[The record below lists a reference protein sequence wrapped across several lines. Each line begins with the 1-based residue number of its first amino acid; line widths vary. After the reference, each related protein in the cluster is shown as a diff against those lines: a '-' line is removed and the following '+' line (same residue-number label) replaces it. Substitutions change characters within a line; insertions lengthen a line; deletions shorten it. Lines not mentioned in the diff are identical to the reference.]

1 MANKILLKKSSVI
14 TEGVPKAPEPG
25 DLEYGELALNYAAGR
40 LYYKKADNTIDSFPS
55 AAAGQVTSVDGNT
68 GDITAT
74 QLLTAIKKVDGTG
87 SGLDADLLD
96 GLDSTAYAKSG
107 NNTDIISLTPD
118 YIDFD
123 TTVTITP
130 QEGRVFW
137 DNVDGAK
144 TLSIG
149 MADGVTQQIGQ
160 ETYFR
165 VKATAPITNGQVVM
179 ATGTQGAS
187 GVITAAPATGL
198 TPETGVYVIG
208 IATQDIALNSWGYVT
223 SFGLVRGINTTGGA
237 EAWTDGTVLYYNP
250 AVPGGLTKTKPTA
263 PNAIVLMAMVVY
275 AASNGSLFV
284 RPSYGSVL
292 GGTDG
297 NVQITSL
304 ATGDVLKYMGTR
316 WENVKLAQADIT
328 GLKIADSPTFTGLTL
343 SGGTAN
349 GVSYFNANKE
359 LVSESALTFD
369 GTNFAT
375 TGTAS
380 ALDFNSTS
388 DRNKKTNIVTIT
400 DPIEKVQAL
409 RGVTFNWRSN
419 GSPAIGLIA
428 QEVEEIVPQAVQG
441 DEGNKTISYGSLV
454 GLLIEAIKE
463 LDAKVEELKN
473 RDV

>member
-1 MANKILLKKSSVI
+1 MANKVLLKKSSI
-14 TEGVPKAPEPG
+14 TAKIPTID
-25 DLEYGELALNYAAGR
+25 DLDYGELAINYADGK
-40 LYYKKADNTIDSFPS
+40 LYFKKSNNTIDSFAS
-55 AAAGQVTSVDGNT
+55 STASSTVSSVDGNV

-74 QLLTAIKKVDGTG
+74 QLLTAIKKVDGSG

-96 GLDSTAYAKSG
+96 GLTGTDYARSG
-107 NNTDIISLTPD
+107 NNTDIVSLTPD

-123 TTVTITP
+123 TNVTITP
-130 QEGRVFW
+130 QEGRIFW

-149 MADGVTQQIGQ
+149 MADGVTQQVGQ

-187 GVITAAPATGL
+187 GVVTAAPATGL

-297 NVQITSL
+297 NVQFGTLADKELIVYNGTTQRWENSSNITINNLTHSGLVPSDGTNIDQVKTITKALTLSTDWQDTGISSTDL
-304 ATGDVLKYMGTR
+304 ATGSYMLQLYANDLG
-316 WENVKLAQADIT
+316 
-328 GLKIADSPTFTGLTL
+328 
-343 SGGTAN
+343 SGGTN
-349 GVSYFNANKE
+349 NNEYYTGVMSWYSGDTN
-359 LVSESALTFD
+359 SALEMPTDEIVLHRAGASGD
-369 GTNFAT
+369 GALYLRTYRTPTADASNLKLQIYSNTAN
-375 TGTAS
+375 AS
-380 ALDFNSTS
+380 AANYVFKF
-388 DRNKKTNIVTIT
+388 R
-400 DPIEKVQAL
+400 
-409 RGVTFNWRSN
+409 RMM
-419 GSPAIGLIA
+419 
-428 QEVEEIVPQAVQG
+428 
-441 DEGNKTISYGSLV
+441 
-454 GLLIEAIKE
+454 
-463 LDAKVEELKN
+463 
-473 RDV
+473 